1 MATDD
6 TDLMST
12 RTVGNYFG
20 RSSRTVERWQVDP
33 ELNFA
38 QPMVIRG
45 RKYWPRGEV
54 GLSSGRGR
62 QPFRS
67 II

>member
-6 TDLMST
+6 ADLMST

-54 GLSSGRGR
+54 RAWELAQLASRV
-62 QPFRS
+62 QA
-67 II
+67 